1 MAYPVLNEKKGDFIG
16 HTKFTILLQPNG
28 SVLTVTGLPPVSYV
42 APAEPVA
49 SVGLALVTRYAF
61 DNKKEPIAEN
71 ILALLSQAPPEA
83 KPKKDKKKK

>member
-49 SVGLALVTRYAF
+49 SVGLALITKFA
-61 DNKKEPIAEN
+61 AEQEKTVPEK
-71 ILALLSQAPPEA
+71 ILALLSQAAPEP